1 MMQDLRLMLL
11 LFGVITIIVLFLHGV
26 WARRKERSALF
37 YDQKTK
43 DQNQKEDD
51 VLLQILDE
59 EGVGEVKILK
69 KATPNVEKNAFDK
82 AHHKKIPSQTKYQA
96 LKFDSSVA
104 CVTAS
109 SFAQISETETQLQKK
124 SDDLSH
130 QSKETHHPS
139 IQKEQKVLVLH
150 VAAHSSRNF
159 SGETLLKSILN
170 SHFQFGDMNI
180 FHRYLTLTGER
191 ITLFSLA
198 NMVKPGF
205 FDLKKMAHFSTPGIS
220 IFMTLP
226 CYGHAS
232 ENFKLML
239 QSAQKIAD
247 ELGGLVLDDQRQ
259 MITPQKLEDYNALI
273 RSTPH
278 L

>member
-1 MMQDLRLMLL
+1 MQDLRLILL
-11 LFGVITIIVLFLHGV
+11 LFGVITIIVLFIHSLRV
-26 WARRKERSALF
+26 RRKERSALF
-37 YDQKTK
+37 YDQTTK
-43 DQNQKEDD
+43 DQNQKKDD

-59 EGVGEVKILK
+59 AGVSEIQILK
-69 KATPNVEKNAFDK
+69 KASPNVKKHAFDK
-82 AHHKKIPSQTKYQA
+82 AHHKKIPPPTKYQA
-96 LKFDSSVA
+96 LKFDSSVTY
-104 CVTAS
+104 VTTS
-109 SFAQISETETQLQKK
+109 SFSQISETELQLQKK

-130 QSKETHHPS
+130 RSQETHHPS
-139 IQKEQKVLVLH
+139 VQKEQKVLVLH
-150 VAAHSSRNF
+150 VAAHSSRTF
-159 SGETLLKSILN
+159 SGEMLLKSILN
-170 SHFQFGDMNI
+170 SNFQFGDMNI

-205 FDLKKMAHFSTPGIS
+205 FNFKKMDHFSTPGIS
-220 IFMTLP
+220 IFMRLP
-226 CYGHAS
+226 CYSHAS

-247 ELGGLVLDDQRQ
+247 ELGGLVLDDQRK

-273 RSTPH
+273 KSTPH

>member
-1 MMQDLRLMLL
+1 
-11 LFGVITIIVLFLHGV
+11 
-26 WARRKERSALF
+26 
-37 YDQKTK
+37 
-43 DQNQKEDD
+43 
-51 VLLQILDE
+51 
-59 EGVGEVKILK
+59 
-69 KATPNVEKNAFDK
+69 
-82 AHHKKIPSQTKYQA
+82 
-96 LKFDSSVA
+96 
-104 CVTAS
+104 
-109 SFAQISETETQLQKK
+109 
-124 SDDLSH
+124 
-130 QSKETHHPS
+130 
-139 IQKEQKVLVLH
+139 
-150 VAAHSSRNF
+150 
-159 SGETLLKSILN
+159 
-170 SHFQFGDMNI
+170 MNI

-259 MITPQKLEDYNALI
+259 MITPQKLEDYHALI
-273 RSTPH
+273 RSTSH